1 MFKILPIAIS
11 RLLKLP
17 LLVLFIYFV
26 GFALALI
33 IAVPFYKTILIEA
46 NGSVGLDILVSKFD
60 FMYFSDFLRVSGK
73 AFKHFLPSIFKL
85 GLVFLFLNV
94 FFSGGILYSV
104 KNKSF
109 SILNF
114 FSACLN
120 YLGRFL
126 FLFLFSF
133 ILLVILLGISTF
145 LFFLFALFAQGGNER
160 TYFFAMLPP
169 LGIMV
174 SFISFVIV
182 QNDYAKVIIVENP
195 KLSVSEAFWRSFVFV
210 WRNPSTLIVFCVIVL
225 LGLLFM
231 LIYLCLD
238 AIIGMH
244 SATTIIVMV
253 IFQQL
258 LIFSRTFL
266 KILTLGYA
274 NEFYSSKTQM
284 TFLPVSLNLGE
295 NLNLDGQTSV

>member
-1 MFKILPIAIS
+1 MFKILPISIS
-11 RLLKLP
+11 RLSKLP
-17 LLVLFIYFV
+17 FLVLFIYFV
-26 GFALALI
+26 GFALALV

-46 NGSVGLDILVSKFD
+46 NGSVGLDVLVSKFD

-73 AFKHFLPSIFKL
+73 AFKPFLPFIFIL
-85 GLVFLFLNV
+85 GLFYLFLNV
-94 FFSGGILYSV
+94 FFSGGILHSL
-104 KNKSF
+104 KNNSF
-109 SILNF
+109 QILIF
-114 FSACLN
+114 FSFCIN
-120 YLGRFL
+120 NLGRFL
-126 FLFLFSF
+126 FLFVLSF
-133 ILLVILLGISTF
+133 FLLAILLGISTIF
-145 LFFLFALFAQGGNER
+145 FMLFSLFAQGGNER
-160 TYFFAMLPP
+160 TYFFSMLPP
-169 LGIMV
+169 LGIVV

-195 KLSVSEAFWRSFVFV
+195 KLSVSEAFWRSIVFV
-210 WRNPSTLIVFCVIVL
+210 WRNPSTLIAFGVIVL
-225 LGLLFM
+225 LGFLFVF
-231 LIYLCLD
+231 IYICLD

-274 NEFYSSKTQM
+274 NEFYFSKTQL

>member
-11 RLLKLP
+11 RLSKLP
-17 LLVLFIYFV
+17 FLVLFIYFV
-26 GFALALI
+26 GFALALV

-46 NGSVGLDILVSKFD
+46 NGSVGLDVLVSKFD

-73 AFKHFLPSIFKL
+73 AFKPFLPFIFIL
-85 GLVFLFLNV
+85 SLFYLFLNV
-94 FFSGGILYSV
+94 FFSGGILYSF

-109 SILNF
+109 SILIF
-114 FSACLN
+114 ISACLN

-133 ILLVILLGISTF
+133 FLLAILLGISTF

-174 SFISFVIV
+174 SFFSFVIV

-210 WRNPSTLIVFCVIVL
+210 WRNPSTLVVFGLIVL
-225 LGLLFM
+225 LGLLCM